1 MFEFTIRL
9 DSRSARPLY
18 EQIYDYIK
26 EEIQSGGLSCHERL
40 PSTRKLAQY
49 LDVSR
54 STVTLA
60 YEQLLSEGYI
70 ENRPGSG
77 FFVNDL
83 EGLYKISGEE
93 EMEISEIMPEKESFL
108 YDFSPSGVD
117 LGSFP
122 HNAWRKISRALLMEN
137 NETFYQL
144 GNPEGEEELRK
155 TIAAYVHQARG
166 VRCKPE
172 QVVIG
177 AGNDYL
183 LMLLNAILGE
193 ERVYALENPT
203 YRKAYDILRILRQ
216 EVKTIEM
223 DEQGIVVEE
232 LEKSGAAV
240 AYVMPSHHY
249 PLGTVMPAGRRLQLL
264 KWVASGNDRYIIE
277 DDYDSE
283 FRYKGKPIPALQG
296 FDSSDRVIYLGTF
309 SKSIAPAIR
318 ISFLILPMRLMK
330 LYRERG
336 RRFSSTVSRMD
347 QKILAEF
354 IRKGYY
360 ERHLNRMRS
369 VYKSRHDTLM
379 ECLKPLVGGVS
390 ISGEYA
396 GTHLLLTLNNG
407 MDEEQAIEAA
417 GKAGVRIYGLSSYYI
432 GEKSRMD
439 TVILGYA
446 NMDEKKIREAAGIL
460 TGVLK

>member
-1 MFEFTIRL
+1 MFELTIRL
-9 DSRSARPLY
+9 DSQDARPLY
-18 EQIYDYIK
+18 EQIYEYLK
-26 EEIQSGGLSCHERL
+26 EEIQNGGLPCKERL

-49 LDVSR
+49 LEVSR

-70 ENRPGSG
+70 DNRPGSG

-83 EGLYKISGEE
+83 EGLYRISASADFP
-93 EMEISEIMPEKESFL
+93 METTDEKPETFL

-117 LGSFP
+117 LESFP
-122 HNAWRKISRALLMEN
+122 YNIWRKISRGLLMEH
-137 NETFYQL
+137 NEAFYRL
-144 GNPEGEEELRK
+144 GNPEGEEELRN

-166 VRCKPE
+166 VHCSPR
-172 QVVIG
+172 QIIIG

-193 ERVYALENPT
+193 KRTYALENPT
-203 YRKAYDILRILRQ
+203 YRKAYDIFTILGQR
-216 EVKTIEM
+216 VKTVEM
-223 DEQGIVVEE
+223 DGQGMEVEA
-232 LEKSGAAV
+232 LEKSGADI

-249 PLGTVMPAGRRLQLL
+249 PLGTVMSAGRRFALL
-264 KWVASGNDRYIIE
+264 KWAAAEKDRYIIE

-296 FDSSDRVIYLGTF
+296 FDNSDRVIYLGTF

-318 ISFLILPMRLMK
+318 ISFLILPNGLMK
-330 LYRERG
+330 RYKERG

-347 QKILAEF
+347 QKVLAEF
-354 IRKGYY
+354 IREGYY

-369 VYKSRHDTLM
+369 IYKSRHDTLL
-379 ECLKPLVGGVS
+379 ECLKPLTDKITVH
-390 ISGEYA
+390 GEFA
-396 GTHLLLTLNNG
+396 GTHLLLTLENG
-407 MDEEQAIEAA
+407 MKEEEAIARAE
-417 GKAGVRIYGLSSYYI
+417 KAGVRIYGLSTYYI
-432 GEKSRMD
+432 GKKPDKD

-446 NMDEKKIREAAGIL
+446 NMGEQKIRQAVRLL
-460 TGVLK
+460 TDAWK